1 VKLEVEKN
9 ALAGRD
15 NLAHELRAFGCEKLA
30 ADLEHADR
38 AAQPL
43 DESKRTVAI
52 MNVECNYEAILDA

>member
-1 VKLEVEKN
+1 MKLEVEKD
-9 ALAGRD
+9 ALSGRD
-15 NLAHELRAFGCEKLA
+15 NLAHEVRAFGCEKLA

-43 DESKRTVAI
+43 YEPKRAVAI